1 MNEERFYCVSNGK
14 TKGRVIYSKKTRIS
28 LESEIGILPGRALS
42 MTVGAEA
49 VLLHLFRLVLKKYSN
64 WGVLMEVRSI
74 LEK

>member
-14 TKGRVIYSKKTRIS
+14 TKGCVIYSKKTRIS